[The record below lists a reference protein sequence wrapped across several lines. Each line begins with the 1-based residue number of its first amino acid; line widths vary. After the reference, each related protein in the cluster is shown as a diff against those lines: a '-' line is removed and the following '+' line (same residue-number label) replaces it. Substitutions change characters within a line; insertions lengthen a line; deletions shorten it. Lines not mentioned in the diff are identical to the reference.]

1 MVEKNKNSR
10 AAKERLQRQEATLR
24 CVDPDE
30 DDPED
35 GPEVFEINKEEES
48 KEEIFAAESTRWLR
62 DTNSNAGCRKVVF
75 LVTHDES
82 TFYAND
88 DKKFFWMEKRKK
100 KVWQT
105 YYPTQ

>member
-1 MVEKNKNSR
+1 MVEKNKKIR
-10 AAKERLQRQEATLR
+10 ASKERLRRQEATEH
-24 CVDPDE
+24 CVGVDDPD
-30 DDPED
+30 DDPEL
-35 GPEVFEINKEEES
+35 FEINKEEES

-88 DKKFFWMEKRKK
+88 DKKFLWMEKRKK
-100 KVWQT
+100 KV
-105 YYPTQ
+105 

>member
-1 MVEKNKNSR
+1 MDLDV
-10 AAKERLQRQEATLR
+10 
-24 CVDPDE
+24 

-48 KEEIFAAESTRWLR
+48 KEEIFAAES
-62 DTNSNAGCRKVVF
+62 NAGCRKIV

-88 DKKFFWMEKRKK
+88 DKKLLWMEKRKK
-100 KVWQT
+100 KV
-105 YYPTQ
+105 